1 MAAAIM
7 FLGGFEVGIYESI
20 TGEFVSGSSF
30 WWFLT
35 FFAGFLAGFWI
46 QFASGARR
54 LHDIRESG
62 WMQAIPIVNIWALV
76 LMIFKASRYDADD
89 SVYAGADDDEKPT
102 TIVRRNSS
110 DTERN
115 IAGILIVALS
125 LIYATS
131 AFYQDSGGTYY

>member
-1 MAAAIM
+1 MLFRSAQPYLAVSEVPPVPSNPVRPPDVSTSSAYSVESFKRRFLTFDGRIGWQDFILNAIGGWVMAAAIM
-7 FLGGFEVGIYESI
+7 FLGGFAVGIYESI

-62 WMQAIPIVNIWALV
+62 WM
-76 LMIFKASRYDADD
+76 
-89 SVYAGADDDEKPT
+89 
-102 TIVRRNSS
+102 
-110 DTERN
+110 
-115 IAGILIVALS
+115 
-125 LIYATS
+125 
-131 AFYQDSGGTYY
+131 